1 MLLVVWYAVFGL
13 YLVSLPMLPK
23 LFGGCATTVQCG
35 CGLFGDADL
44 APASDWGFTVSHY
57 IAAPVAR
64 GVFAALSAGPVATV
78 WIATSASIAE
88 CGRRGEW
95 ALGIASALLV
105 AGFTTGWV
113 LFLASSVCG
122 DSTEATLHA
131 IGVYTSV
138 VCAVPLYL
146 MIATTSAAGDDD
158 PGRRRRL
165 LRGDH
170 LEDATILLVTM
181 AMLSLGLFVISG
193 LVHSQRDDVPS
204 HLPWLFEVLGLMASF
219 ALPLHHITTF
229 RRECTDTPRT

>member
-1 MLLVVWYAVFGL
+1 MLYLAVWYAVFGL
-13 YLVSLPMLPK
+13 YLVSLPILPK
-23 LFGGCATTVQCG
+23 LFGGCTAAVQCG
-35 CGLFGDADL
+35 CGLFGDSDL

-88 CGRRGEW
+88 CGRRGQW
-95 ALGIASALLV
+95 ALSIVSALLV

-113 LFLASSVCG
+113 VFLTSSVCG
-122 DSTEATLHA
+122 DSTEKALHA
-131 IGVYTSV
+131 VGVYTSV

-146 MIATTSAAGDDD
+146 MIATTATGADDD

-165 LRGDH
+165 GDH
-170 LEDATILLVTM
+170 LEDATILLVVM
-181 AMLSLGLFVISG
+181 AMLFLGLFVISA